1 MSGRTLAEVLA
12 DGLRALAGN
21 ARPPSDAA
29 DRALARMRRRRT
41 AARVGGPTVA
51 VAAVGSLVA
60 ALAVVPPAPIFDW
73 VPDSGVNGCEP
84 ALVAAHL
91 TYPDDG
97 SAPTASVY
105 DWPARCDQFRE
116 TRFAWA
122 VDNYQHLAVLG
133 RAGDPRGRVSPAA
146 RELGILDTEKGT
158 ERWVELP
165 SPGWAAFWS
174 PDHEGS
180 RIVVSLAQRAPGGP
194 SGSDGPVGSAGSG
207 GGDGRMVFGGYVIVD
222 PDAAEITQTV
232 TVDEPALTP
241 FQWTPDGRRVVAAF
255 PDGIRFFERGG
266 QVTRELAVQGTI
278 PVPAAVSRDGERIL
292 VQPDEQP
299 DGQPHGQPH
308 GQQGSGRYFIVSI
321 ADGDVVRRVT
331 VDGTVLGWLGNEAL
345 MRVEHG
351 EDATELHS
359 LDLVPPTDP
368 SVPALKTFDP
378 EVDTVIPRLDMVYA
392 DPGPPPRSPV
402 TDPERSPTT
411 R

>member
-12 DGLRALAGN
+12 DGLRAVAGD
-21 ARPPSDAA
+21 ARAPSDAA

-41 AARVGGPTVA
+41 AVRVGGPTVT

-60 ALAVVPPAPIFDW
+60 ALVLARPVPVFDW
-73 VPDSGVNGCEP
+73 VPGSGMDGCES

-122 VDNYQHLAVLG
+122 VDNYQRLAVLG
-133 RAGDPRGRVSPAA
+133 RAGDPEGRVSDRA
-146 RELGILDTEKGT
+146 RELGILNTERDT

-165 SPGWAAFWS
+165 GPGWAAFWS
-174 PDHEGS
+174 PDDQGS
-180 RIVVSLAQRAPGGP
+180 RIVVSLAQRG
-194 SGSDGPVGSAGSG
+194 SRGSDGGVA
-207 GGDGRMVFGGYVIVD
+207 FGGYVIVD
-222 PDAAEITQTV
+222 PDAAEITRTV

-241 FQWTPDGRRVVAAF
+241 FQWTPDGRRIVAAF
-255 PDGIRFFERGG
+255 PDDIRFFDRGG
-266 QVTRELAVQGTI
+266 GLTRKLPVEGTI

-292 VQPDEQP
+292 VQPD
-299 DGQPHGQPH
+299 
-308 GQQGSGRYFIVSI
+308 GQQASGRYLIVSI
-321 ADGDVVRRVT
+321 ADGEVVRRVT
-331 VDGTVLGWLGNEAL
+331 VDGTVLGWLGNEAM

-392 DPGPPPRSPV
+392 DPGPPPSP
-402 TDPERSPTT
+402 THGDHTPTT